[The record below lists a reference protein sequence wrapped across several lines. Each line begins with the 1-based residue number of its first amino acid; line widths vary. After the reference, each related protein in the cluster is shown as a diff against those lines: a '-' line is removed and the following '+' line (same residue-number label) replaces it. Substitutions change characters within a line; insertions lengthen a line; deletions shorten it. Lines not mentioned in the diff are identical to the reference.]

1 MEQKNGLINLEFSW
15 GRWNGNDAK
24 NLGEPLRILVSRI
37 SSFYS
42 FPKLLSIYTSEGI
55 SRTTTRS
62 TELGEEDVVAEKEE
76 FAGDTELIRQL
87 NSKSLSFEREYN
99 VRLEDVLP
107 LLRDSTIE
115 LRMAVIDALGAAQEL
130 IAHIN
135 GGRWTRNSEVLAEKE
150 REFNDSLEG
159 LRARLES
166 FKSKGRMAIL
176 EPFLPLFSSVDQNKF
191 DRKRLPLRSLIVCSA
206 FSAQLV
212 VSSEG
217 LLELLYVIHRTVQ
230 KRRKPR
236 LWAPS
241 GLRAIW
247 NFIFQKGKS
256 ESVEMALGEDVVAE
270 IDEEIKHEE
279 APYSKPS

>member
-1 MEQKNGLINLEFSW
+1 MINLEFSW

-115 LRMAVIDALGAAQEL
+115 LRTAVIDALGAAQEL
-130 IAHIN
+130 IGHIN
-135 GGRWTRNSEVLAEKE
+135 GGRWTRNSELLAEKE
-150 REFNDSLEG
+150 RGFNDALEE

-176 EPFLPLFSSVDQNKF
+176 EPFLPLFSYVDQNQF
-191 DRKRLPLRSLIVCSA
+191 DRQRLTLRYMIV
-206 FSAQLV
+206 
-212 VSSEG
+212 
-217 LLELLYVIHRTVQ
+217 
-230 KRRKPR
+230 
-236 LWAPS
+236 
-241 GLRAIW
+241 
-247 NFIFQKGKS
+247 
-256 ESVEMALGEDVVAE
+256 
-270 IDEEIKHEE
+270 
-279 APYSKPS
+279 